1 MERRAFLSAAIGAL
15 AALPAARTDAGGDT
29 PRRLHRGAIEV
40 FGATLTVTVMHGDA
54 LRAQQAI
61 GAALRAAQEMERL
74 TDLHDSGSV
83 VCRLN
88 RDGELAGNRSS
99 CRSDFGM
106 QPGRQ
111 LVAMLSQA
119 CALSELTG
127 GAFDVTVQPL
137 LQVFEDA
144 QRWGAVPEQHR
155 VDEAR
160 AAVNWRRLAFG
171 RDAVRFL
178 QPGMALTL
186 DGLAPGYAADLA
198 LSALRRHGVHDALID
213 MGGIAGGSGTPGDD
227 DGGVAWTAGLCGGD
241 GAPFALAPLRNRCM
255 ATALA
260 ASPGNGGVV
269 NPSTGE
275 AAEDLARVTVLAPLG
290 LLADGL
296 STAFMVMGA
305 KKAHAL
311 AARLPG
317 IDVLTVDRQGAMRRS
332 AGFGMVAV

>member
-15 AALPAARTDAGGDT
+15 AALPAATARAGTTTAVDT
-29 PRRLHRGAIEV
+29 PRRLHCGAREV
-40 FGATLTVTVMHGDA
+40 FGATLSVTVMHGDP
-54 LRAQQAI
+54 LRARDAI
-61 GAALRAAQEMERL
+61 SAALQAAQDMERL
-74 TDLHDSGSV
+74 TALHDSGSAV
-83 VCRLN
+83 SRLN
-88 RDGELAGNRSS
+88 RDGGLAHP
-99 CRSDFGM
+99 DA
-106 QPGRQ
+106 Q

-144 QRWGAVPEQHR
+144 QRWSTLPEQHR
-155 VDEAR
+155 LDEAL
-160 AAVNWRRLAFG
+160 AAVSWRRLAFG
-171 RDAVRFL
+171 REAVRFL
-178 QPGMALTL
+178 RLGMALTL
-186 DGLAPGYAADLA
+186 DGLAPGYAADMALA
-198 LSALRRHGVHDALID
+198 ALRRHGVQDALID
-213 MGGIAGGSGTPGDD
+213 MGAIAGGSGTPADD
-227 DGGVAWTAGLCGGD
+227 AGEGLTWTAGLRDSGGT
-241 GAPFALAPLRNRCM
+241 PFAMASLRNRCM

-260 ASPGNGGVV
+260 GSPGNGGAV
-269 NPSTGE
+269 NPVTGE

-332 AGFGMVAV
+332 AGFGMMAA